1 MTRRITID
9 TDTSVSYIF
18 KDAIYE
24 IQNKG
29 TTTQRT
35 NVNDAFNVL
44 KVVAPTTTVTK
55 NDLISLANTYELLTS
70 LSYTLNSTGSY
81 IHTIQFNDYK
91 EYPLTLD
98 AEKGKMYIMN
108 SNVMFDLTL
117 NVSNTDR
124 VLSISDFY
132 YRTLGLQLFTL
143 NGNTRD
149 YSNVAFLHDLLLSYF
164 TPTTDNNTVN
174 TLVEEDTENN
184 SLKYTNKIYSSN
196 YSKQL
201 PLTYTLTLNPNN
213 TYTPSTTQQAHILQL
228 QENIITLTTTTPD
241 WVHVGDMLN
250 LSNVNTTVNGTTYTA
265 DGNYTVTGIED
276 NTITV
281 SENFPT
287 PYLYQ
292 PPTLNLVAYKSFIEA
307 ISREDNTITVDN
319 QTDLSS
325 LLIGDI
331 ITVTGTIIDTGLERL
346 TVDGNYTISAI
357 HGHTITVEEQ
367 PITNYSYSTG
377 TQPYLYKSMF
387 IGNVASIVKGTTT
400 STITLESNPLIETL
414 TNSEIYLRRQ
424 DNTIQYLTTT
434 APITSNTIEVTP
446 NIDTWESNIGILAKR
461 EPSTEV
467 LITITDSSNTKMP
480 NTSFIVDTHEQAT
493 QYISLLETL
502 PTPAEI
508 CYNISNT
515 YVPKYY
521 KDKAGTEVVIDG
533 IKLECIGLYD
543 NIYTGEA

>member
-9 TDTSVSYIF
+9 TDTSISYIF
-18 KDAIYE
+18 KDATYE

-29 TTTQRT
+29 TITERT

-91 EYPLTLD
+91 DYPLTLD

-132 YRTLGLQLFTL
+132 YRTLGLQLFTR
-143 NGNTRD
+143 NVNTRD
-149 YSNVAFLHDLLLSYF
+149 YSNIAFLHDLLLSYF

-241 WVHVGDMLN
+241 WVHVGDILN

-265 DGNYTVTGIED
+265 DGTYTVTGIED

-331 ITVTGTIIDTGLERL
+331 ITVTGTVIDTGLERL
-346 TVDGNYTISAI
+346 TVDGTYTISAI

-377 TQPYLYKSMF
+377 TQPYLYKSML
-387 IGNVASIVKGTTT
+387 IGNVANITKGDTT

-414 TNSEIYLRRQ
+414 TNSEIYLRKQ
-424 DNTIQYLTTT
+424 DNTVQYLTTT

-467 LITITDSSNTKMP
+467 LITITDSTNAKMP

-521 KDKAGTEVVIDG
+521 KDKTGTEVVIDG

-543 NIYTGEA
+543 NIYIGEA